1 MTAAESDVPADIPQ
15 GQTGPARQTTAYL
28 KKLFAQVGFTIDA
41 RRGQNFLVDL
51 NLLDLLER
59 SAGITPS
66 DVVLE
71 VGTGTGAL
79 TERLARAA
87 GRVVTCEIDPRLAQ
101 LARERLLTVDDIGGD
116 LVARVELVEGDVLE
130 SKHRF
135 APAVLAA
142 IEEACSQASS
152 GRFRLVANLP
162 SCVATPII
170 SNLLATP
177 RPFDTATVTVQR
189 EMAERMT
196 ATAGTHAYNA
206 LSVWVGAQCRG
217 EIVRILPPSVFW
229 PRPKIES
236 AIVHLELEPERR
248 ALIQDLGRFH
258 DFVRDVFC
266 HRRKLLRG
274 VLVRLAGGKQNE
286 ASRETVARVYE
297 TMGFDE
303 SVRAEEISPD
313 AFVRLEQAFFE
324 RRSA

>member
-1 MTAAESDVPADIPQ
+1 M
-15 GQTGPARQTTAYL
+15 
-28 KKLFAQVGFTIDA
+28 
-41 RRGQNFLVDL
+41 
-51 NLLDLLER
+51 
-59 SAGITPS
+59 
-66 DVVLE
+66 LE

-101 LARERLLTVDDIGGD
+101 LARERLMQMDDVRGGD

-162 SCVATPII
+162 YCVATPII